1 MNRTVFIK
9 RLKSRLN
16 GQLSESEIND
26 AFKYYEDLFDE
37 AGEAG
42 EADLLKDLGSPE
54 LVADS
59 ILKQSD
65 NPSNPKKV
73 KGSFLRGFKELRN
86 KEGDSSQKTLAW
98 IILKPYLHSVGRNL
112 QTRC

>member
-26 AFKYYEDLFDE
+26 ALKYYEDLFDE

-42 EADLLKDLGSPE
+42 EADLL
-54 LVADS
+54 
-59 ILKQSD
+59 I
-65 NPSNPKKV
+65 
-73 KGSFLRGFKELRN
+73 
-86 KEGDSSQKTLAW
+86 T
-98 IILKPYLHSVGRNL
+98 Y
-112 QTRC
+112 T